1 MSNAIQL
8 RYFKGSD
15 GSNES
20 HEKEPDIHNMNAKLK
35 WNYVVEKVKE
45 EKYIIGQKC
54 SYCSNQLHEKSQ
66 TMGAT
71 VKMQANAV
79 LAESANKAKEAEVI
93 IKEKSNKIKEKSQL
107 AGESIKETSNVVG
120 ETIKSK
126 SLNAG
131 EAVKLHTMN
140 AGTNVKAK
148 SLQASEMI
156 RGKIEAVK
164 VNTKISEPTDRNSS
178 NLNDENKNKVSEG
191 KSNHLKEDD
200 DQENIN
206 IEPYKEIPTKVNISS
221 QLLQKSQEILRKQT
235 KKAGRAFALI
245 FKQYLFLSIV

>member
-1 MSNAIQL
+1 
-8 RYFKGSD
+8 
-15 GSNES
+15 
-20 HEKEPDIHNMNAKLK
+20 MNAKLK

-54 SYCSNQLHEKSQ
+54 SYCSNQLKEKSE

-156 RGKIEAVK
+156 RGKTHQAIETVK
-164 VNTKISEPTDRNSS
+164 ANAKISEPTDKNSS
-178 NLNDENKNKVSEG
+178 NLNDENRNKISEE
-191 KSNHLKEDD
+191 KSNYLKTDD
-200 DQENIN
+200 EQENIN
-206 IEPYKEIPTKVNISS
+206 TESYKEIPTKVNISS